1 MSTTTTTTSTTA
13 PKTTTL
19 VGMLPGA
26 ISTAAAAAAPGF
38 EDHCASCGEKGF
50 MSQGHYHSPEDT
62 QRRIKEL
69 ESQVQFFQVQTS
81 GAGENILFFFFYS
94 MISKLTVTAGKL
106 AEYDE
111 EIRRLRSQTNG
122 AYTPRTS
129 QSSAASNEIDKSLS
143 PAQLPKSNGSAAPP
157 PAAPPAPLQPQ
168 QSQSRL
174 FTLTSFLPYG
184 RRPSATPPAQQ
195 QQQQPPPAPPSSHQ
209 VPIVHPHPGPDPE
222 ETMQL
227 QNALNH
233 EQRLRKAAENQLSQA
248 NTELED
254 LTAQLFSQANEM
266 VAQERKARARLEE
279 RVAVLERRD
288 VEKRKRLDRLEKAME
303 RVERLR
309 ALVR

>member
-1 MSTTTTTTSTTA
+1 
-13 PKTTTL
+13 
-19 VGMLPGA
+19 MLPGVTPA
-26 ISTAAAAAAPGF
+26 AAAAAAAPGS
-38 EDHCASCGEKGF
+38 ENHCEKGF

-143 PAQLPKSNGSAAPP
+143 PAQLPKSNGSAAPL

>member
-1 MSTTTTTTSTTA
+1 MILVSRLTA
-13 PKTTTL
+13 
-19 VGMLPGA
+19 
-26 ISTAAAAAAPGF
+26 
-38 EDHCASCGEKGF
+38 
-50 MSQGHYHSPEDT
+50 
-62 QRRIKEL
+62 
-69 ESQVQFFQVQTS
+69 
-81 GAGENILFFFFYS
+81 
-94 MISKLTVTAGKL
+94 TAGKL

-129 QSSAASNEIDKSLS
+129 QSSAASNEIEKSLS
-143 PAQLPKSNGSAAPP
+143 PTQLPKSNGSVTP
-157 PAAPPAPLQPQ
+157 PAAPAPLQPQ

-195 QQQQPPPAPPSSHQ
+195 PPPAPSSHQ

-254 LTAQLFSQANEM
+254 LTAQLFSQANEKLNKHT
-266 VAQERKARARLEE
+266 QNFLNIS
-279 RVAVLERRD
+279 
-288 VEKRKRLDRLEKAME
+288 KR
-303 RVERLR
+303 
-309 ALVR
+309 

>member
-1 MSTTTTTTSTTA
+1 M
-13 PKTTTL
+13 TL
-19 VGMLPGA
+19 VV
-26 ISTAAAAAAPGF
+26 S
-38 EDHCASCGEKGF
+38 
-50 MSQGHYHSPEDT
+50 
-62 QRRIKEL
+62 R
-69 ESQVQFFQVQTS
+69 
-81 GAGENILFFFFYS
+81 
-94 MISKLTVTAGKL
+94 LTVTAGKL

-143 PAQLPKSNGSAAPP
+143 PTQLPKSNGSAAP

-195 QQQQPPPAPPSSHQ
+195 PAAPPPSSQQ
-209 VPIVHPHPGPDPE
+209 VPIVQPHPGPDPE

>member
-1 MSTTTTTTSTTA
+1 MILVSRLTA
-13 PKTTTL
+13 
-19 VGMLPGA
+19 
-26 ISTAAAAAAPGF
+26 
-38 EDHCASCGEKGF
+38 
-50 MSQGHYHSPEDT
+50 
-62 QRRIKEL
+62 
-69 ESQVQFFQVQTS
+69 
-81 GAGENILFFFFYS
+81 
-94 MISKLTVTAGKL
+94 TAGKL

-129 QSSAASNEIDKSLS
+129 QSSAASNEIEKSLS
-143 PAQLPKSNGSAAPP
+143 PTQLPKSNGSVTP
-157 PAAPPAPLQPQ
+157 PAAPAPLQPQ

>member
-1 MSTTTTTTSTTA
+1 
-13 PKTTTL
+13 
-19 VGMLPGA
+19 
-26 ISTAAAAAAPGF
+26 
-38 EDHCASCGEKGF
+38 

-81 GAGENILFFFFYS
+81 GAGENILFLFCFMVLVS
-94 MISKLTVTAGKL
+94 RLTVTAGKL

-143 PAQLPKSNGSAAPP
+143 PIQLPKSNGSAAP

-195 QQQQPPPAPPSSHQ
+195 PAAPPPPPSQQ
-209 VPIVHPHPGPDPE
+209 VPIVQPHPGPDPE

>member
-1 MSTTTTTTSTTA
+1 MILVSRLTA
-13 PKTTTL
+13 
-19 VGMLPGA
+19 
-26 ISTAAAAAAPGF
+26 
-38 EDHCASCGEKGF
+38 
-50 MSQGHYHSPEDT
+50 
-62 QRRIKEL
+62 
-69 ESQVQFFQVQTS
+69 
-81 GAGENILFFFFYS
+81 
-94 MISKLTVTAGKL
+94 TAGKL
-106 AEYDE
+106 AEYEE

-129 QSSAASNEIDKSLS
+129 QSSAASNEIEKSLS
-143 PAQLPKSNGSAAPP
+143 PTQLPKSNGSPTP
-157 PAAPPAPLQPQ
+157 PAAPAPLQPQ

-195 QQQQPPPAPPSSHQ
+195 PPPAPSSHQ